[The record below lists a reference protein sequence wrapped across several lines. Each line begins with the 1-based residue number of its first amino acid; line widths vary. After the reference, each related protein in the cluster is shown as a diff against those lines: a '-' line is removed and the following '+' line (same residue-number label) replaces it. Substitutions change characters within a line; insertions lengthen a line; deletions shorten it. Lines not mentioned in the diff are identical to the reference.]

1 MNRNSNMKTEFYD
14 NWFKVK
20 YVNRRNPEDVD
31 YSYCSG
37 HNKFFVKYDLQQSI
51 GLDYIVS
58 VKPIEYRDMIRELT
72 VDRQELP
79 KNILE
84 FTKTR
89 NFSQD
94 S

>member
-1 MNRNSNMKTEFYD
+1 MNRNNNIKTEFHD

-20 YVNRRNPEDVD
+20 YVNRRNMEDVD

-51 GLDYIVS
+51 GLDYIIY
-58 VKPIEYRDMIRELT
+58 VKPISYDQMIRELT
-72 VDRQELP
+72 VDREDRP
-79 KNILE
+79 ENVLE
-84 FTKTR
+84 FPQTR